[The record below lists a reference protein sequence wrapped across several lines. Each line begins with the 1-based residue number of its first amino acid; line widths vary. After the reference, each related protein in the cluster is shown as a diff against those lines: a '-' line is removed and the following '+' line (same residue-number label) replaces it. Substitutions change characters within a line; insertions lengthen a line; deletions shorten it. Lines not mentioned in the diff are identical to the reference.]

1 MLNAHAHKLE
11 SILTLLDQV
20 TLKVILKKLLFILI
34 IDFFEM

>member
-11 SILTLLDQV
+11 SILTLLAQV